1 MTPDAALSGIL
12 SAVITLCQERT
23 NEGFATA
30 GLLADIAGQA
40 RTAPANPAPP
50 APRQLPACRHLA
62 RALSLAERGPAAE
75 LAEAFAAM
83 AKGLRWTQNANY
95 LRDPIMRAF
104 LADYAYVELV
114 GPGGIAR
121 EADTA
126 LGMLLISPQSKYPPH
141 RHPAQEVYL
150 VLAGEA
156 NWWREG
162 EPWRIFPA
170 ATLVHHEPNVA
181 HAMRTLNQ
189 PLLALYAWRGE
200 IGTAARLVGN

>member
-1 MTPDAALSGIL
+1 MTPDAALSGML
-12 SAVITLCQERT
+12 SAVIVLCEERA
-23 NEGFATA
+23 NDGDATA

-40 RTAPANPAPP
+40 RTAPPNPEPP
-50 APRQLPACRHLA
+50 APRQLSACRHLA
-62 RALSLAERGPAAE
+62 RALTLAERGPAAAV
-75 LAEAFAAM
+75 AEALAAM
-83 AKGLRWTQNANY
+83 TERLRWTQNANY
-95 LRDPIMRAF
+95 LRDPAMRAF

-126 LGMLLISPQSKYPPH
+126 LGMLLIGPQSKYPPH

-150 VLAGEA
+150 VVAGEA

-162 EPWRIFPA
+162 EPWQILPA
-170 ATLVHHEPNVA
+170 AALVHHEPNKI
-181 HAMRTLNQ
+181 HAMRTLDQ

-200 IGTAARLVGN
+200 IGTAARLV